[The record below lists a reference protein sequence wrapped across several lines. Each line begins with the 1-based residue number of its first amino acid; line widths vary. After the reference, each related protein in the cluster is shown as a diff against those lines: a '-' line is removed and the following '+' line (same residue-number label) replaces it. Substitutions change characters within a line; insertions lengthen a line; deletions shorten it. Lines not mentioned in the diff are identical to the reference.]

1 LAYTL
6 AVSLIETPVFT
17 RLVIKT
23 LSDDDYGALQQWL
36 VDEPDAGDLVRGG
49 AGMRRVRWALP
60 GGGKSGGIRVLY
72 YWRANADQI
81 YLLFLFA
88 KGERSDLTPEQV
100 RELAKYVKELK

>member
-1 LAYTL
+1 MAYIL
-6 AVSLIETPVFT
+6 AVILIETPVFT

-23 LSDDDYGALQQWL
+23 LSDDNYGALQQWL

-49 AGMRRVRWALP
+49 AGMRKVRWALP

>member
-1 LAYTL
+1 MAYIL
-6 AVSLIETPVFT
+6 AVILIETPVFT

>member
-1 LAYTL
+1 MAYILA
-6 AVSLIETPVFT
+6 AILIETPVFT

-49 AGMRRVRWALP
+49 AGMRKVRWALP

-100 RELAKYVKELK
+100 RELAKYVKDLK

>member
-1 LAYTL
+1 MAYILA
-6 AVSLIETPVFT
+6 AILIETPGFT

-49 AGMRRVRWALP
+49 AGMRKVRWALP